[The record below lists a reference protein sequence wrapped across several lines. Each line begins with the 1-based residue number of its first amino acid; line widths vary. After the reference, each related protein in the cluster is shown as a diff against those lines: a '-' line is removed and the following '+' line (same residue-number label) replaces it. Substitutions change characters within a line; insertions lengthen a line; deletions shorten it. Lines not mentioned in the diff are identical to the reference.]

1 MEIPSDVAQL
11 LRDGLSNAEVSR
23 RTGMHPVKVS
33 AARRT
38 LRLPGYRDMT
48 PGYVAPPSHR
58 KHGTRV
64 KYTEEKCRCKPC
76 RKANRDSASRRTRLV
91 AYGQWAPFVDAEP
104 VRDHIRYL
112 QSCGMGLRVI
122 AAALGV
128 DRKNIQSILNGRP
141 ERGSG
146 PQKGV
151 TPARAAAILAIEPG
165 LDNLAAHMVIDST
178 GTTRR
183 LQALVT
189 MGWPQARLAA
199 EMGWTGTNLGVL
211 ITAPTVTAKNARLV
225 RDIYDRLWKV
235 DPASHGASPGGI
247 TYAKRRAADA
257 GWAPVG
263 AWDDD
268 TIDDP
273 AAFPDWTG
281 RCGTPHGDSAHRADG
296 TPVCEPCREARAAYR
311 HELRQRRAQITAAA

>member
-1 MEIPSDVAQL
+1 MEIAQDVAQL

-23 RTGMHPVKVS
+23 RTGIHPVKVS
-33 AARRT
+33 DARRA
-38 LRLPGYRDMT
+38 LHLPDHRDMKPGYI
-48 PGYVAPPSHR
+48 APPSHR
-58 KHGTRV
+58 DHGTRA
-64 KYTEEKCRCKPC
+64 KYTVEKCRCKPC
-76 RKANRDSASRRTRLV
+76 RKANRDSENARVRLL

-104 VRDHIRYL
+104 VRAHIRYL

-128 DRKNIQSILNGRP
+128 DRKNVQSILNGRP

-151 TPARAAAILAIEPG
+151 KPARAAAILAIEPT
-165 LDNLAAHMVIDST
+165 LDNLAARTVISGT

-183 LQALVT
+183 LQALVA
-189 MGWPQARLAA
+189 MGWPQMHLAI
-199 EMGWTGTNLGVL
+199 EMRWTGTNLGVL
-211 ITAPTVTAKNARLV
+211 LTAPTVTAQTARLV
-225 RDIYDRLWKV
+225 RDVYDRLWKV
-235 DPASHGASPGGI
+235 DPLTHGASPRGV
-247 TYAKRRAADA
+247 TYAKRRAAEA
-257 GWAPVG
+257 QWAPVG

-281 RCGTPHGDSAHRADG
+281 RCGTPHGDPAHRAND
-296 TPVCEPCREARAAYR
+296 TPVCQPCREARAAYR
-311 HELRQRRAQITAAA
+311 HDLRQRSKVTTAAA